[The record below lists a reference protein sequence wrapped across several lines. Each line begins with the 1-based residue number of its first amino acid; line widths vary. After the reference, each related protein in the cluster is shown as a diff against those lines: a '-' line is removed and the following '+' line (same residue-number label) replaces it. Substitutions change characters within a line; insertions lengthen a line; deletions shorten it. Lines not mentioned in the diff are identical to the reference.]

1 MKSAFSKGEFFDTH
15 IRDRYAFKRRAAT
28 TIAKPRWLGR
38 DHEGTNILHP

>member
-28 TIAKPRWLGR
+28 HHRQAEMAWTGS
-38 DHEGTNILHP
+38 